1 MGFWALGLGVWSRV
15 CACGFFS
22 HPISKLSTP
31 NSRSPASKTH
41 LFRNAFEKCYM
52 FARFLCAH
60 LKGEARNSIK
70 HGKGHLR
77 KCTEAFT
84 WPISFDGA
92 NSSVRSFVDLTSHPK
107 ELSLQQPS
115 IAPCQNHKSCLIP
128 DARFS
133 APNIRLSGA
142 HAQEP
147 RPYKDSTKP
156 IHFV

>member
-1 MGFWALGLGVWSRV
+1 MWFALVGFSAIPSQSFQLPTLAALHQKHTCS
-15 CACGFFS
+15 A
-22 HPISKLSTP
+22 
-31 NSRSPASKTH
+31 
-41 LFRNAFEKCYM
+41 M

-92 NSSVRSFVDLTSHPK
+92 NSSVRSFVDLTLHPK

-115 IAPCQNHKSCLIP
+115 IAPCRNHKSCLIP